1 MTEEVRLQLSRGI
14 TVTGRRTGVVL
25 VSSWL
30 RGVHHVVGDVVSP
43 GMVSGLQ
50 QLEDSRLNKGLNFTF
65 EERQKLGLLGLL
77 APSFRT
83 QEEQMAHCRQSL
95 QSSKHIVEKLIF
107 LLELQV
113 QCRPTGILAFLLFR
127 YVVALGGR
135 DTGSRV
141 GDARRWR
148 ERNERLF
155 YRLLSED
162 MDIFLIYLSTRTVAS
177 ACREFGTIFHRS
189 RGIFISAYDK
199 GHCFDV
205 LKNWPEPNVRTVL
218 VTDGEKVMSMGDQG
232 AHGMCIP
239 LYQVCRQ
246 ICLAGIRPHNCL
258 PVTLDVGCNNQSV
271 LDDPYYIGLRQERV
285 SGADYEE
292 LVDEFI
298 EAIVCK
304 YGQDTLIQF
313 ESMNVQNS
321 IRLLSKYRDRYCVI
335 NADIQDIA
343 SMVLAGILA
352 SRKATGKMLGEN
364 TFCFFGAGRSALG
377 TASLL
382 VQAMVAE
389 GVSEEEAKT
398 KIWMMD
404 SEGLVTKSRLE
415 QYKSLYAK
423 DHSSVDSLEDLVHEI
438 KPSVLI
444 GCSNVGGA
452 FTPSILRAM
461 ASFHQRPLVFAL
473 STPSECAEC
482 DADKAL
488 RHTNQPCFNAIRK
501 QKTFPDLQG
510 CCLFGSGAPDVTKNL
525 DEGDAQRS
533 TGFTLMSHA
542 YVSPGVTLG
551 VLCTRMHHVADDIFI
566 IAAQTIADMVTE
578 EDLKQGRIYPPLENS
593 RQVSLAIATDISQY
607 AYDKE
612 YFLTFKKCENKIK
625 ALFVKFFD
633 QIKVIT
639 FFKNPFF

>member
-1 MTEEVRLQLSRGI
+1 M
-14 TVTGRRTGVVL
+14 
-25 VSSWL
+25 W
-30 RGVHHVVGDVVSP
+30 
-43 GMVSGLQ
+43 
-50 QLEDSRLNKGLNFTF
+50 
-65 EERQKLGLLGLL
+65 
-77 APSFRT
+77 
-83 QEEQMAHCRQSL
+83 
-95 QSSKHIVEKLIF
+95 
-107 LLELQV
+107 
-113 QCRPTGILAFLLFR
+113 
-127 YVVALGGR
+127 
-135 DTGSRV
+135 
-141 GDARRWR
+141 

-162 MDIFLIYLSTRTVAS
+162 MDIFLIYVSTRTVAS

-246 ICLAGIRPHNCL
+246 ICLAGIKPHNCL
-258 PVTLDVGCNNQSV
+258 PVTLDVGINNQSV
-271 LDDPYYIGLRQERV
+271 LNDPHYIGLRQERV

-304 YGQDTLIQF
+304 YGQDTIIQF
-313 ESMNVQNS
+313 ESMSVQNS
-321 IRLLSKYRDRYCVI
+321 IRLLSKYRNRYCVI
-335 NADIQDIA
+335 NADTQDSA

-352 SRKATGKMLGEN
+352 SRKATGKMLHEN

-382 VQAMVAE
+382 VQAMVTE

-404 SEGLVTKSRLE
+404 SQGLVTKSRPELSE
-415 QYKSLYAK
+415 YKSLYAK
-423 DHSSVDSLEDLVHEI
+423 DHSSMDSLEDLIYEI

-461 ASFHQRPLVFAL
+461 ASFHERPLVFAL

-482 DADKAL
+482 DVDNAL
-488 RHTNQPCFNAIRK
+488 LHTNLVYKSCAEIISQFEKFTLNTPNNSKMNYAN
-501 QKTFPDLQG
+501 QG
-510 CCLFGSGAPDVTKNL
+510 CCLFGSGAPDVTKNF
-525 DEGDAQRS
+525 DEGSDVQGS
-533 TGFTLMSHA
+533 TGSTLMSHA

-566 IAAQTIADMVTE
+566 IAAQALADMVTE
-578 EDLKQGRIYPPLENS
+578 EDLEQGRIYPPLKNS
-593 RQVSLAIATDISQY
+593 RQVSLAIATAISQY
-607 AYDKE
+607 AYDKGR
-612 YFLTFKKCENKIK
+612 ENKYIM
-625 ALFVKFFD
+625 AFATVIFF
-633 QIKVIT
+633 IT
-639 FFKNPFF
+639 TPTGGWWVN

>member
-1 MTEEVRLQLSRGI
+1 MTEEARLHLSRGV

-50 QLEDSRLNKGLNFTF
+50 QIEDSRLNKGLNFTF

-77 APSFRT
+77 ALSFRT

-95 QSSKHIVEKLIF
+95 QNSKNIVEKLIF

-113 QCRPTGILAFLLFR
+113 QCEMYRPTGILACEKLSYVRR

-141 GDARRWR
+141 RDACHWG

-162 MDIFLIYLSTRTVAS
+162 MDIFLIYVSTRTVAS

-246 ICLAGIRPHNCL
+246 ICLAGIKPHNCL
-258 PVTLDVGCNNQSV
+258 PVTIDVGSNNQSV
-271 LDDPYYIGLRQERV
+271 LNDPHYIGLRQERV

-304 YGQDTLIQF
+304 YGQDTIIQF
-313 ESMNVQNS
+313 ESMSVQNS
-321 IRLLSKYRDRYCVI
+321 IRLLSKYRNRYCVI
-335 NADIQDIA
+335 NADIQDSA

-352 SRKATGKMLGEN
+352 SRKATGKMLHEN

-382 VQAMVAE
+382 VQAMVTE
-389 GVSEEEAKT
+389 GVSEEEAET

-404 SEGLVTKSRLE
+404 SQGLVTKSRPELSE
-415 QYKSLYAK
+415 YKSLYAK

-452 FTPSILRAM
+452 FSPSILRAM
-461 ASFHQRPLVFAL
+461 ASFHERPLVFAL

-482 DADKAL
+482 DVDNAL
-488 RHTNQPCFNAIRK
+488 LHTN
-501 QKTFPDLQG
+501 
-510 CCLFGSGAPDVTKNL
+510 
-525 DEGDAQRS
+525 
-533 TGFTLMSHA
+533 
-542 YVSPGVTLG
+542 
-551 VLCTRMHHVADDIFI
+551 HHVLLYVRVIRTSVLVINIQKINKKGF
-566 IAAQTIADMVTE
+566 
-578 EDLKQGRIYPPLENS
+578 
-593 RQVSLAIATDISQY
+593 
-607 AYDKE
+607 DKIDVIH
-612 YFLTFKKCENKIK
+612 YSKKIEGM
-625 ALFVKFFD
+625 FF
-633 QIKVIT
+633 
-639 FFKNPFF
+639 

>member
-1 MTEEVRLQLSRGI
+1 MDEQVSFR
-14 TVTGRRTGVVL
+14 GRRTGVVL

-50 QLEDSRLNKGLNFTF
+50 QIEDSRLNKGLNFTF

-95 QSSKHIVEKLIF
+95 QNSKNIVEKLIF
-107 LLELQV
+107 LLELQ
-113 QCRPTGILAFLLFR
+113 
-127 YVVALGGR
+127 
-135 DTGSRV
+135 
-141 GDARRWR
+141 

-162 MDIFLIYLSTRTVAS
+162 MDIFLIYVSTRTVAS

-246 ICLAGIRPHNCL
+246 ICLAGIKPHNCL
-258 PVTLDVGCNNQSV
+258 PVTIDVGSNNQSV
-271 LDDPYYIGLRQERV
+271 LNDPHYIGLRQERV

-304 YGQDTLIQF
+304 YGQDTIIQLSIIDSPVYCDSDALEHAATEEDKTDCNPLLLIGTDTDIYFSWPTSVTLCRLNCQWGDWGSNF
-313 ESMNVQNS
+313 ESMSVQNS
-321 IRLLSKYRDRYCVI
+321 IRLLSKYRNRYCVI
-335 NADIQDIA
+335 NADIQDSA

-352 SRKATGKMLGEN
+352 SRKATGKMLHEN
-364 TFCFFGAGRSALG
+364 TFCFFGAGRGKPPPVHPTEIRTSISPSSAAGLNTTSALANYTTEAVGYRASIVLSLTAEDGEIEVRISSALG

-382 VQAMVAE
+382 VQAMVTE

-404 SEGLVTKSRLE
+404 SQGLVTKSRPEPVELNTTNA
-415 QYKSLYAK
+415 LANYAT
-423 DHSSVDSLEDLVHEI
+423 E
-438 KPSVLI
+438 
-444 GCSNVGGA
+444 A
-452 FTPSILRAM
+452 
-461 ASFHQRPLVFAL
+461 
-473 STPSECAEC
+473 
-482 DADKAL
+482 
-488 RHTNQPCFNAIRK
+488 
-501 QKTFPDLQG
+501 
-510 CCLFGSGAPDVTKNL
+510 
-525 DEGDAQRS
+525 
-533 TGFTLMSHA
+533 GF
-542 YVSPGVTLG
+542 
-551 VLCTRMHHVADDIFI
+551 
-566 IAAQTIADMVTE
+566 
-578 EDLKQGRIYPPLENS
+578 
-593 RQVSLAIATDISQY
+593 ISY
-607 AYDKE
+607 YS
-612 YFLTFKKCENKIK
+612 Y
-625 ALFVKFFD
+625 
-633 QIKVIT
+633 
-639 FFKNPFF
+639 